1 MCSKRR
7 DIKAELD
14 GIFEGLL
21 DSIEHAPAEEV
32 AEDAR
37 AAGRDVA
44 SMAADAKRAALAG
57 LKRFEQK
64 KLNAARRAC
73 QYRADRN
80 LTETLPTTPEDRRNM
95 FHTILASNQELS
107 ECLTIQHR
115 NFHSMSDDDISVMLE
130 ELCELGFFEDKHRN
144 ASE

>member
-7 DIKAELD
+7 DVRAELD

-21 DSIEHAPAEEV
+21 DSIEHAPPEEV

-37 AAGRDVA
+37 VAGRDIA
-44 SMAADAKRAALAG
+44 SMAADAKRAALEG

-64 KLNAARRAC
+64 KLNKARQICKCGAAR
-73 QYRADRN
+73 N
-80 LTETLPTTPEDRRNM
+80 LSQTLPMSPEDRRNM

-107 ECLTIQHR
+107 ECLTLQHR
-115 NFHSMSDDDISVMLE
+115 NFHSMSDDDILVMLE